1 MDFLCVERKIVP
13 WCRRKVYSLLKEE
26 CVPSLVEKRK
36 RSLINRLYY
45 KEFDGYGPR
54 VLLMGREKIE
64 HEIEREKRVAALEEI
79 VKKEKAKGCRLREN
93 S

>member
-1 MDFLCVERKIVP
+1 MGFLCVEGKTIP
-13 WCRRKVYSLLKEE
+13 LCGMKVHFLLKKQ
-26 CVPSLVEKRK
+26 CVPSLGQNMK

-45 KEFDGYGPR
+45 KEFDGFDPR

-64 HEIEREKRVAALEEI
+64 REIEREKRVAALEEI
-79 VKKEKAKGCRLREN
+79 VKEEKAKGCRLREN